1 MRSIKFY
8 VAFCFHK
15 LMFIEG
21 AGGKS
26 RENGVVKRDV
36 VRLIKLSVDSSLLN
50 WCGYKI
56 KS

>member
-1 MRSIKFY
+1 
-8 VAFCFHK
+8 
-15 LMFIEG
+15 MFIEG